1 MVVGDSM
8 GFMSIEI
15 NESFVVLNDCCK
27 VSGCFN
33 VCHVMGLVGADPSD
47 MVVSPSCKC
56 HAGPSANAVSG
67 GAGYSAD
74 NITNGYGC
82 YSAPFEEPQVIFHS
96 AGGGLQFVLP
106 KTKLATTDH
115 IVQLG
120 HAGWVCGVQVYLWQ
134 HEYISQ
140 VRWVSAV
147 PVMFGMYRR

>member
-8 GFMSIEI
+8 GFMSIDI
-15 NESFVVLNDCCK
+15 NETFVVLSERCK

-33 VCHVMGLVGADPSD
+33 VGHVIGLVGADPSD
-47 MVVSPSCKC
+47 MVVSPCCKC

-74 NITNGYGC
+74 NVTNGYGS

-96 AGGGLQFVLP
+96 AGCGLQFVLLP
-106 KTKLATTDH
+106 KTKLATTD

-120 HAGWVCGVQVYLWQ
+120 HAGWVSSVQVDLWQ
-134 HEYISQ
+134 HEDIRFDWFQ
-140 VRWVSAV
+140 LL
-147 PVMFGMYRR
+147 